1 MLPVESP
8 PILSTGCGV
17 ALKALIVLATKVEFV
32 HFLSP
37 GVGSRS
43 QVSLELGTLASPAT
57 DADRPPSD
65 WSAKSAGTSA
75 VGAG

>member
-1 MLPVESP
+1 MLPVKLP
-8 PILSTGCGV
+8 PILSTGCSV
-17 ALKALIVLATKVEFV
+17 ALKSLIVLATQVESV
-32 HFLSP
+32 RFLSP

-43 QVSLELGTLASPAT
+43 QVSLELGTTVT

>member
-1 MLPVESP
+1 MLPVELP
-8 PILSTGCGV
+8 PGCRV
-17 ALKALIVLATKVEFV
+17 ALKAIIVLATEVEFV
-32 HFLSP
+32 PLLST

-75 VGAG
+75 VGVG